1 MINKYIKYALAVI
14 ISVLGFSYTAQAA
27 GRNGDGIVYHYSDCG
42 QDGDQYNVRFYGFG
56 GDGPGSA
63 CGQWVDKSSRM
74 RVWSED
80 YNWSSGELINWS
92 ARTNAITECKQWTSG
107 TNQGDGE
114 RSIVDAGICNAWGF
128 NYNNFMLDYSD
139 SRRPWYAN
147 WIKDT
152 DIPGY
157 CPDFVGVPRFC

>member
-63 CGQWVDKSSRM
+63 CEFGLKTIIGPVGSSSTGALGQMPLRNVNNGHQAPIKVTAKGQLSM
-74 RVWSED
+74 PAFVMH
-80 YNWSSGELINWS
+80 GVLI
-92 ARTNAITECKQWTSG
+92 TITSC
-107 TNQGDGE
+107 
-114 RSIVDAGICNAWGF
+114 
-128 NYNNFMLDYSD
+128 
-139 SRRPWYAN
+139 
-147 WIKDT
+147 WIT
-152 DIPGY
+152 VIRGGLGMPIG
-157 CPDFVGVPRFC
+157 